1 MILRE
6 LPLIA
11 CLMVS
16 GLVAA
21 AESASDRLFFF
32 DETTQRHLLLEKA
45 DFGNTRV
52 TVRFAMDP
60 GSSGTWTGGGVR
72 KDKVLSFARN
82 VNEGEDRGT
91 YFVAEISES
100 KVVVSFKEGQKEP
113 QDAGINGTY
122 KRASE
127 TRLLQLLKKEFQA
140 ANERLVAALK
150 NASKSWASSDRAAL
164 GLWKDQWS
172 VMRQRWVDANLKG
185 AGDRVADPRVPQQ
198 KPVEPTAEQW
208 LKTAQA
214 TARGYGFI
222 EVMPDPRTGT
232 GWDGEYDDFGGGHA
246 SLRLSRDGRLRV
258 SLVSGREEG
267 QEASTLDATVPPE
280 QVKKDKDGV
289 MTAEFTFQDAEAV
302 VKNKPARFKL
312 TKLGRYLRI
321 DAEDAGPYAGSGWFD
336 GVYRGAPV
344 PQE

>member
-1 MILRE
+1 MILRQTS
-6 LPLIA
+6 LAA
-11 CLMVS
+11 CL
-16 GLVAA
+16 LVFSLAAA
-21 AESASDRLFFF
+21 AEPAADRLYFF
-32 DETTQRHLLLEKA
+32 DETTQRHLALEKA

-91 YFVAEISES
+91 FFIAEISES
-100 KVVVSFKEGQKEP
+100 KVVVGFKEGQKDP

-140 ANERLVAALK
+140 ANERLTTALK
-150 NASKSWASSDRAAL
+150 NASKAWASSDRAAL
-164 GLWKDQWS
+164 GLWKDQWPA
-172 VMRQRWVDANLKG
+172 MRQRWVDANLKS
-185 AGDRVADPRVPQQ
+185 AAARAADPRAPQQ
-198 KPVEPTAEQW
+198 KPAEPTAEQW

-222 EVMPDPRTGT
+222 EAMPDPRTGT

-246 SLRLSRDGRLRV
+246 SLRLSKDGKLRV

-267 QEASTLDATVPPE
+267 QEASTLDTTVPPE
-280 QVKKDKDGV
+280 QVRTDKGGV

-321 DAEDAGPYAGSGWFD
+321 EAEDTRPYAGKGWFD
-336 GVYRGAPV
+336 GIYRGAPV

>member
-1 MILRE
+1 MTLCQTS
-6 LPLIA
+6 LAA
-11 CLMVS
+11 CLMILS
-16 GLVAA
+16 LAAA
-21 AESASDRLFFF
+21 AEPAADRLFFF
-32 DETTQRHLLLEKA
+32 DETTQRHLTLEKA
-45 DFGNTRV
+45 GFGNTMV

-60 GSSGTWTGGGVR
+60 GSSGIWTGGGMR
-72 KDKVLSFARN
+72 KDKVLTFARN

-100 KVVVSFKEGQKEP
+100 KVVIGFKEGQKEP

-140 ANERLVAALK
+140 ANERLTTALK

-164 GLWKDQWS
+164 ALWKDQWP
-172 VMRQRWVDANLKG
+172 VMRQRWVDANLKT
-185 AGDRVADPRVPQQ
+185 AAARPADPRTPQT
-198 KPVEPTAEQW
+198 KPAEPNAEQW

-222 EVMPDPRTGT
+222 EVMPDPSTGA

-246 SLRLSRDGRLRV
+246 SLRLSKEGKLRV
-258 SLVSGREEG
+258 SLVSGRQEG

-280 QVKKDKDGV
+280 QVRTDKGGM

-321 DAEDAGPYAGSGWFD
+321 ETEDAAPYAGSGWFD
-336 GVYRGAPV
+336 GVYRGGPV
-344 PQE
+344 PQQ